1 MAIEVFKRTEKKY
14 MLNQQ
19 TYEKV
24 IGEVER
30 HMISDKFS
38 ADGAMYN
45 IANIYYDTPTDELIR
60 RSIEKPVYKE
70 KLRLRSYGV
79 PKMQD
84 IVFLEIKKKYKGV
97 VYKRRTRLRLQEVYD
112 LMHEEK
118 ELEDSEYVNRQ
129 VLSEIQYFMKMYDL
143 SPKVYIS
150 YDRRAYFGD
159 NEPELRITFDTN
171 IRTRR
176 TELGLE
182 KGNYGTPLLCE
193 GLWLMEVKTSGAVP
207 LWFARLLTE
216 NEIYGI
222 SFSKYGTEYTQGI
235 MKKREEKGEEI
246 LCLNP
251 FLMKQPAQIYQ
262 CQTPF
267 LVS

>member
-45 IANIYYDTPTDELIR
+45 IGNIYYDTPTDELIR

-118 ELEDSEYVNRQ
+118 EPEDSEYVNRQ

-150 YDRRAYFGD
+150 YDRRA
-159 NEPELRITFDTN
+159 
-171 IRTRR
+171 
-176 TELGLE
+176 
-182 KGNYGTPLLCE
+182 
-193 GLWLMEVKTSGAVP
+193 
-207 LWFARLLTE
+207 
-216 NEIYGI
+216 
-222 SFSKYGTEYTQGI
+222 
-235 MKKREEKGEEI
+235 
-246 LCLNP
+246 
-251 FLMKQPAQIYQ
+251 
-262 CQTPF
+262 
-267 LVS
+267 